1 MYPPGEEPLPPHLR
15 DAPDNS
21 AGAPP
26 ANPGCE
32 PACDIDDDIQVGVLF
47 LKNIRVFPFTVPDI
61 RLIILAV
68 RSGV

>member
-1 MYPPGEEPLPPHLR
+1 MNFIHPCLNYSTFFRFSEEEDLYPPGEEPLPPHLR

-47 LKNIRVFPFTVPDI
+47 
-61 RLIILAV
+61 
-68 RSGV
+68 